1 MSSRIVWVDG
11 ARFARVLKK
20 TFECKKSAYSN
31 FLPILDTLGDAGVSD
46 ALMSGAAELCLE
58 GLEKRPLMLSLS
70 LLGKCNSIKL
80 TKDRQKSPLLFSLL
94 CTLQAEER
102 INNSE

>member
-1 MSSRIVWVDG
+1 MSSRIVGVGWC
-11 ARFARVLKK
+11 VLASLAFRKK

-58 GLEKRPLMLSLS
+58 GLEKRPLMLSLFSVNAIASSSQKIDKS
-70 LLGKCNSIKL
+70 L
-80 TKDRQKSPLLFSLL
+80 RFFSLYFVL
-94 CTLQAEER
+94 CKLKRE
-102 INNSE
+102 